1 MKELLLKIRHWL
13 IKKLGGYTEQYAP
26 QQIRVSPPVTIHPER
41 IFAQMRVSYDEAG
54 GIRERELL
62 LAERVKN
69 DLTFRLVSELIEKKF
84 VLQTCEQDILRG
96 WPENV
101 YTVSLCVL
109 PPNEWMKTQLGDFF
123 ANRPG
128 WKGERHELF

>member
-26 QQIRVSPPVTIHPER
+26 QQIRVPPPVTVRPEMF
-41 IFAQMRVSYDEAG
+41 FAQMRVSYEEAG
-54 GIRERELL
+54 GIQERELL

-69 DLTFRLVSELIEKKF
+69 ELTYRLVREMIEKKF
-84 VLQTCEQDILRG
+84 VLQTCERDLLRG

-123 ANRPG
+123 ARRPE
-128 WKGERHELF
+128 WKGEKHELF

>member
-13 IKKLGGYTEQYAP
+13 IKKLGGYTEQYVP
-26 QQIRVSPPVTIHPER
+26 QQIRVPPPVTVRPER
-41 IFAQMRVSYDEAG
+41 IFAQMRVSYEEAG

-62 LAERVKN
+62 LAERAKN
-69 DLTFRLVSELIEKKF
+69 ELTFRLVRELIEKKF
-84 VLQTCEQDILRG
+84 VLQTCERDLLQG

-123 ANRPG
+123 ARRPE
-128 WKGERHELF
+128 WKGEKHELF

>member
-1 MKELLLKIRHWL
+1 MKELLLRIRHWL
-13 IKKLGGYTEQYAP
+13 IKKLGGYTEQYVP
-26 QQIRVSPPVTIHPER
+26 QQVRVTPPVTIRPER
-41 IFAQMRVSYDEAG
+41 LFARMRVSYEEAG
-54 GIRERELL
+54 GIPSRELV
-62 LAERVKN
+62 LAERAKE
-69 DLTFRLVSELIEKKF
+69 DLTFRLAKELIEKKM
-84 VLQTCEQDILRG
+84 VVQTCERDLSRG